1 MEFHCIGCGS
11 IKCKKYLKKDAKAR
25 DLISIA
31 CCQECG
37 LVQLYD
43 IPSEQDL
50 LEFYASKYRFEYR
63 KQDKPSSKHV
73 YGAGAMVVYRL
84 KKLES
89 FLTREKLVE
98 DDQPTAQNKREY
110 FQYVG

>member
-1 MEFHCIGCGS
+1 MEFHCIGCNS
-11 IKCKKYLKKDAKAR
+11 KKCKNFIKKDAKVA
-25 DLISIA
+25 DLISIV

-50 LEFYASKYRFEYR
+50 LKFYASKYRFEYR
-63 KQDKPSSKHV
+63 KQDKPSSKHF
-73 YGAGAMVVYRL
+73 YGAGAMAVYRL
-84 KKLES
+84 KKKLES

-98 DDQPTAQNKREY
+98 DNQTASQK
-110 FQYVG
+110 